1 MKADKTIA
9 KAWIKA
15 QGRASRSSTS
25 FVVILGLLSTLL
37 GLMQAWALARTL
49 ASILTSHPGNAPPA
63 IGLFLIVSVAR
74 TGLSVIQD
82 VMAST
87 SSLIAR
93 RRLRSDILARI
104 IGEGPALLRRQH
116 SSVIASTL
124 VDRVEALDGYFAR
137 WLPASALWLVSQWIV
152 VAAVFWQNHKAG
164 IILAICCATLP
175 VFQAVFGIATAVASR
190 RQFLAMT
197 RLQTRFLDR
206 VKGIATIVLS
216 GGTERETQAL
226 AKSADDLRIRTMK
239 VLRIAFIASATTDV
253 AMVAALVLIVI
264 TQSHSLTNSTP
275 ELTLTRALY
284 AILLVPEAFASF
296 RALSA
301 AYQDRA
307 HATAAAEAMHALEP
321 IPNERA
327 VMGAIAT
334 DAAHS
339 LSITAKDL
347 SFAWNQERGPV
358 IHNVSFT
365 LPAGETLILE
375 GPSGSGKS
383 TLLELLLGFVAPSEG
398 RIFLGGQDMANMT
411 PRQISSQISWIGQ
424 KPVLFAGTIREN
436 ILFAKPDA
444 SEPELDA
451 AISAAAMDRYLPLL
465 PAGLETRIGEGGF
478 GLSGGQAQR
487 IAIARAFLKNA
498 PILLLDE
505 PTSHLDP
512 ATEAEI
518 LDSLHRLTQGRT
530 VVLCTH
536 SAQARQ
542 FHGRHL
548 VLNRG
553 RAISYTEEAA

>member
-25 FVVILGLLSTLL
+25 IVVILGLLSTLL
-37 GLMQAWALARTL
+37 GLLQAWALARAL
-49 ASILTSHPGNAPPA
+49 ASILTSHSAGAPPA
-63 IGLFLIVSVAR
+63 IGMFLMVSLLRV
-74 TGLSVIQD
+74 GLGVIQE
-82 VMAST
+82 VMASR
-87 SSLIAR
+87 SSLAAR
-93 RRLRSDILARI
+93 RRLRSEILARI
-104 IGEGPALLRRQH
+104 LGEGPALLRRQH

-124 VDRVEALDGYFAR
+124 VDRIEALDGYFAR

-152 VAAVFWQNHKAG
+152 VAAVFWQNHQAG
-164 IILAICCATLP
+164 ILLAICCATLP
-175 VFQAVFGIATAVASR
+175 VFQAIFGIATAVASR
-190 RQFLAMT
+190 KQFLAMT

-226 AKSADDLRIRTMK
+226 ANSADDLRLRTMK
-239 VLRIAFIASATTDV
+239 VLRIAFLASATTDV
-253 AMVAALVLIVI
+253 AMVVALVLIVI
-264 TQSHSLTNSTP
+264 TQSHSLSSSTP

-307 HATAAAEAMHALEP
+307 HASAAAEAMHALAPMPE
-321 IPNERA
+321 ESH
-327 VMGAIAT
+327 VVGCSAT
-334 DAAHS
+334 DAPAS
-339 LSITAKDL
+339 LAIMAENL
-347 SFAWNQERGPV
+347 SFAWTEDRGPV
-358 IHNVSFT
+358 IHDVSFK

-383 TLLELLLGFVAPSEG
+383 TLLELLLGFVTPSEG
-398 RIFLGGQDMANMT
+398 SIFLGSQNMANMT
-411 PRQISSQISWIGQ
+411 PRQISAQISWIGQ

-436 ILFAKPDA
+436 ILFAKPEA
-444 SEPELDA
+444 SDQELNA
-451 AISAAAMDRYLPLL
+451 AISAAAVDRYLSML
-465 PAGLETRIGEGGF
+465 PEGLETRIGEGGF

-512 ATEAEI
+512 ITEAEI
-518 LDSLHRLTQGRT
+518 LESLRILAQGRT

-548 VLNRG
+548 VLNKG
-553 RAISYTEEAA
+553 HAISYTEEAA

>member
-25 FVVILGLLSTLL
+25 IVVILGLLSTLL
-37 GLMQAWALARTL
+37 GLLQAWALARTL
-49 ASILTSHPGNAPPA
+49 ASILTSHSAAAPPA
-63 IGLFLIVSVAR
+63 IGVFLIASLLR
-74 TGLSVIQD
+74 TGLGVIQE
-82 VMAST
+82 VMASR
-87 SSLIAR
+87 SSLSAR
-93 RRLRSDILARI
+93 RRLRSEILARI
-104 IGEGPALLRRQH
+104 LGEGPALLRRQH

-152 VAAVFWQNHKAG
+152 VAAVFWQNHQAG
-164 IILAICCATLP
+164 ILLAICCATLP
-175 VFQAVFGIATAVASR
+175 VFQAIFGIATAVASR
-190 RQFLAMT
+190 KQFLAMI

-226 AKSADDLRIRTMK
+226 ANSTDDLRLRTMK
-239 VLRIAFIASATTDV
+239 VLRIAFLASATTDV
-253 AMVAALVLIVI
+253 AMVVALVLIVI
-264 TQSHSLTNSTP
+264 TQSHSLSSSTP

-284 AILLVPEAFASF
+284 AILLVPEAFTSF

-307 HATAAAEAMHALEP
+307 HASAAAEAMHALAPMPEKSH
-321 IPNERA
+321 
-327 VMGAIAT
+327 VVDCSAT
-334 DAAHS
+334 DAPAG
-339 LSITAKDL
+339 LAIMAENL
-347 SFAWNQERGPV
+347 SFAWTEERGPV
-358 IHNVSFT
+358 IHDVSFE

-398 RIFLGGQDMANMT
+398 SIFLGSQNMADMT
-411 PRQISSQISWIGQ
+411 PRQISAQISWIGQ

-436 ILFAKPDA
+436 ILFAKPEA
-444 SEPELDA
+444 SDQELNA
-451 AISAAAMDRYLPLL
+451 AISAAAVDRYLSML
-465 PAGLETRIGEGGF
+465 PEGLETRIGEGGF

-512 ATEAEI
+512 ITEAEI
-518 LDSLHRLTQGRT
+518 LESLRILAQGRT

-548 VLNRG
+548 VLNKG
-553 RAISYTEEAA
+553 HAISYTEEAA

>member
-25 FVVILGLLSTLL
+25 VVVILGLLSTLL
-37 GLMQAWALARTL
+37 GLLQAWALARTL

-87 SSLIAR
+87 SSLTAR
-93 RRLRSDILARI
+93 RRLRSEILARI

-124 VDRVEALDGYFAR
+124 VDRVDALDGYFAR

-190 RQFLAMT
+190 KQFLAMT

-264 TQSHSLTNSTP
+264 TQSHSLTSSTP

-307 HATAAAEAMHALEP
+307 HATAAAEAMHALAP
-321 IPNERA
+321 IPEERA
-327 VMGAIAT
+327 AVEVTTT
-334 DAAHS
+334 DATHS
-339 LSITAKDL
+339 LSITTENL
-347 SFAWNQERGPV
+347 FFAWNQERGPV
-358 IHNVSFT
+358 IHDVSFT

-383 TLLELLLGFVAPSEG
+383 TLIELLLGFIEPSEG
-398 RIFLGGQDMANMT
+398 SIFFGGQNMASMT

-444 SEPELDA
+444 SEAELAA
-451 AISAAAMDRYLPLL
+451 AISAAAVDRYLPLL
-465 PAGLETRIGEGGF
+465 PEGLETRIGEGGF

-518 LDSLHRLTQGRT
+518 LESLHRLAQGRT
-530 VVLCTH
+530 VILCTH
-536 SAQARQ
+536 SSQAQQ

>member
-25 FVVILGLLSTLL
+25 IVVILGLLSTLL
-37 GLMQAWALARTL
+37 GLLQAWALARTL
-49 ASILTSHPGNAPPA
+49 ASILTSHSAGAPPA
-63 IGLFLIVSVAR
+63 IGMFLMVSLLRV
-74 TGLSVIQD
+74 GLGVIQE
-82 VMAST
+82 VMASR
-87 SSLIAR
+87 SSLAAR
-93 RRLRSDILARI
+93 RRLRSEILARI
-104 IGEGPALLRRQH
+104 LGEGPALLRRQH

-124 VDRVEALDGYFAR
+124 VDRIEALDGYFAR

-152 VAAVFWQNHKAG
+152 VAAVFWQNHQAG
-164 IILAICCATLP
+164 ILLAICCATLP
-175 VFQAVFGIATAVASR
+175 VFQAIFGIATAVASR
-190 RQFLAMT
+190 KQFLAMT

-226 AKSADDLRIRTMK
+226 ANSADDLRLRTMK
-239 VLRIAFIASATTDV
+239 VLRIAFLASATTDV
-253 AMVAALVLIVI
+253 AMVVALVLIVI
-264 TQSHSLTNSTP
+264 TQSHSLSSSTP

-307 HATAAAEAMHALEP
+307 HASAAAEAMHALAPMPE
-321 IPNERA
+321 ESH
-327 VMGAIAT
+327 VVGCSAT
-334 DAAHS
+334 DAPAS
-339 LSITAKDL
+339 LAIMAENL
-347 SFAWNQERGPV
+347 SFAWTEERGPV
-358 IHNVSFT
+358 IHDVSFK

-383 TLLELLLGFVAPSEG
+383 TLLELLLGFVTPSEG
-398 RIFLGGQDMANMT
+398 SIFLGSQNMANMT
-411 PRQISSQISWIGQ
+411 PRQISAQISWIGQ

-436 ILFAKPDA
+436 ILFAKPEA
-444 SEPELDA
+444 SDQELNA
-451 AISAAAMDRYLPLL
+451 AISAAAVDRYLSML
-465 PAGLETRIGEGGF
+465 PEGLETRIGEGGF

-512 ATEAEI
+512 ITEAEI
-518 LDSLHRLTQGRT
+518 LESLHTLAQGRT

-548 VLNRG
+548 VLNKG
-553 RAISYTEEAA
+553 HAISYTEEAA